1 MNSFPSSPF
10 FSSFKSIGRLALLC
24 ALFIQAPFIL
34 AAPLGGQVVGGSGE
48 INQSGLQTSIQ
59 QNSSALALDWQSFN
73 INNNEAV
80 QFIQPDKNA
89 IVLNRILGNSSSQI
103 FGKLDA
109 NGQVILVNPNGLFF
123 GDSAVVN
130 VGGLLASGLDISPT
144 DFLNGDYVFSALE
157 GSEGA
162 VINHGIIQAATGGSV
177 SLLGRQVEN
186 AGFIS
191 AHLGA
196 VNLVAAKEAV
206 LSFDNDG
213 LMGVKV
219 NKAILQDELGVTPA
233 LLNAGNIQAE
243 GGRVLLSASVS
254 QDVFSQAVNN
264 GGLQATSS
272 VVMHKDGSFTLGA
285 GADLVNS
292 GTIDVS
298 VSSGEKAGG
307 QVVLLGENI
316 KHSGEIHANA
326 INAQAGSIELQA
338 RDTLLLIENSIT
350 STRAELSGLG
360 GGIKLLGANVGLF
373 DETLVDASG
382 ANGGGSVFIG
392 GDREGQNIQIPNS
405 EFIFI
410 GGKSNVYADA
420 LFNGNGGKVIAFAE
434 DTARIYGNLFARG
447 GEESGNGGFIET
459 SGLKGFE
466 IFTTPDTSANFGNGG
481 VWLIDPNTITIVNAD
496 ENNSV
501 GRGDEFF
508 NIESSTNNGA
518 ESFFSSGDGA
528 KLDVDYIL
536 RGLQGSSTVIIK
548 TTSSGVNS
556 ESGNIN
562 FTVGLDYD
570 GVGMSTLKL
579 EADDN
584 IVFSSSVVIKDGDK
598 SNDTFSIYLNAGGEI
613 KLLEDT
619 VINTQGGFFTV
630 GNTTTPT
637 TFTNLGTIDTSGPVE
652 GVTINRTLKGIDGG
666 AITINSQGSL
676 TTGKLISTGGKA
688 INQAGLTAGSITLDA
703 GGDVYVNG
711 SISAKGSAA
720 ERSGSSGFDGG
731 VGGSVT
737 LSANNIVNIASAID
751 VSGGNGVQRYNS
763 SENGGNAG
771 SIGIAGASI
780 LLGADLTAVGGAP
793 DGGSYGNGGSIT
805 LTGPEA
811 GTVTLKSGVVL
822 DARGSV
828 SDDIEINNAITAS
841 THQAQSFTLKA
852 KDITFGKNVGTSGV
866 SLGDLNIVATGEV
879 DATNSDIFVKSL
891 NIDSDSTVT
900 TGAISTQGTTDQN
913 GGQVIINAQSVSV
926 GGINTGGVNAGNIGI
941 NIEDN
946 FAASGAITALT
957 NASGNNG
964 DISIT
969 GNNSSN
975 SFTLD
980 SVSGKTVEVYGNGGK
995 DTFNLYGNVKG
1006 SDSAVVNGGA
1016 GEDTYNILAADIA
1029 ADLDGGTGTDTLVG
1043 ADQNNQWDIS
1053 GNSSGTLYQ
1062 TDTDKIMFSNIDALV
1077 GGSGD
1082 DAFKL
1087 TTSTAEIDSIVGG
1100 TGTDPGANSL
1110 QAANKENT
1118 WNITAENKGN
1128 VNGVSIFSNIQSLIG
1143 GTDVD
1148 VFNINAEL
1156 SGSINGGKGADVFNL
1171 NALVS
1176 GSVLGGS
1183 GEDIFNIKNTDLV
1196 LLLDGEDGSDTL
1208 LVDHNAESIWEVTTV
1223 NGGTLVNSVDTKQ
1236 VSFSNMENLHGGSG
1250 KDTFNLN
1257 ANVTGEVL
1265 GLSGAD
1271 EFNIKQDNLS
1281 LALKG
1286 GDGLDSLS
1294 GLNLQNTWTV
1304 DSSGNGSLKS
1314 SSATNTV
1321 MFSEIENI
1329 NGGSDVD
1336 TFNLNADIGGAV
1348 TGNDGADVFNLNS
1361 YQTGTLYGNGGN
1373 DTFTVKKAGVSA
1385 RLEGGAGVD
1394 SLLGLN
1400 VDNQWG
1406 ITGDA
1411 SGELSQAATSSSK
1424 ILFSTMETLQGGS
1437 AGDAFTLTSSTA
1449 RMANIIGG
1457 AGANSLQGAD
1467 AINVWNITGSDAG
1480 DVTGVTSFSEIQTLV
1495 GGSQA
1500 DTFNFNANINGSAS
1514 GAGGADIFN
1523 LAITLS
1529 TSLYGNAGS
1538 DTFNILADGISQNIN
1553 GGSGSDT
1560 LVGFIVNNQWNISGD
1575 GSGDLYQLA
1584 TPSLKVKFVDIEAL
1598 QGGSA
1603 DDAFRLTVA
1612 SASMASILG
1621 GGGANSL
1628 QGADIVNIWNI
1639 SGTDTGSVTG
1649 VNTFSNIQTL
1659 IGGSAADTFN
1669 LNGNMSG
1676 AVFGEAGA
1684 DIFNF
1689 NSSQGASFFGDAGN
1703 DTFNI
1708 LSSGLAVTLNG
1719 GADSDQLLAADANN
1733 QWDINGNALGDLYQA
1748 ATSNSKVEFSGI
1760 ESLQGGSG
1768 TDSFK
1773 LAASAVIGSI
1783 AGGAGENSLQGA
1795 DKNNTWTISSNNG
1808 GTILG
1813 VATFSEIQ
1821 TLIGGALVDTF
1832 HLNADTSGTVSG
1844 RAGNDVF
1851 NISRTQSALLLGEA
1865 GQDTFNILAADLN
1878 ADINGGA
1885 DKDLLVAHNVENQWD
1900 ILGGESGELYQGSQG
1915 DKVSFSNVESL
1926 QGGEA
1931 KDNFTLSDNGSI
1943 THIDG
1948 GAGTNSLTGKNGN
1961 NTWNIDTSNGGS
1973 VNYVAAFSNIQN
1985 LYGGSAVD
1993 DFRLG
1998 ASGEVRNIDGGEGD
2012 NRLKARDGVTNTW
2025 NISSANA
2032 GSVSN
2037 VAGFS
2042 NIQSI
2047 VGGTGI
2053 DEITFSQDGYV
2064 ESLIDGGGGLDSL
2077 DILKLTSNISILL
2090 TKELSSTPD
2099 TLNVVNVETIQANT
2113 NKNNTLFG
2121 ANAANTW
2128 IISGTNSG
2136 SVAPTNNAEIDNTT
2150 RFSGF
2155 ANILGGNLDDTFVII
2170 SAGKITGE
2178 IDGGGHQ
2185 NSDVVDYSQQAN
2197 VTVNLGLV
2205 FNVEKFRGNNKNIT
2219 LAGGDNNNIWE
2230 ITGLNSGTL
2239 TEGGNTISFEDFNL
2253 LKGGA
2258 DTDTFNVAGG
2268 GSIGTLINGEIVGEI
2283 DGADG
2288 DDTLNV
2294 TLTGSE
2300 QGQINF
2306 IGGGENAGDRINI
2319 SGGSESYTTTYSIN
2333 NNDHAQLDYLNN
2345 DNGNTFTLRYQGS
2358 EEINDTLVAQ
2368 SLVIAG
2374 GANDDAILLAT
2385 NIFSVNNLA
2394 AVSYANKN
2402 ALVVNG
2408 GGGSDSIDV
2417 AGAIN
2422 MPGKNVFL
2430 SAETLS
2436 NTSDG
2441 LINASNLYLEDVD
2454 TAGSD
2459 TARINTNIE
2468 NLHIINSSNVYIDEL
2483 NGINI
2488 AELDQ
2493 ADNIYISADSIADTA
2508 ALVNDGTLSL
2518 NARSGDIVLDADNRL
2533 SGLLN
2538 LSAFGHIDI
2547 NNLTSTELGSV
2558 TANNLT
2564 LNSAGDIFG
2573 QGAVNVRQNTLF
2585 QSPGA
2590 DINLRGANDFSR
2602 LEIISANSVSVNDVN
2617 TLLLE
2622 NSQADVAINI
2632 VANGLQANNVSA
2644 GALVNLSAGSGHLAG
2659 SGLVAP
2665 RIELRATTGIGKG
2678 QAPVTTR
2685 TDTLF
2690 VENGTNQINIDNTG
2704 VVTLE
2709 RLKNTGDITF
2719 NNDAD
2724 IYVKPGSIDAGFNSG
2739 TLFLKTETG
2748 SFLGLGEA
2756 NPNNPDI
2763 TAYAGIFFGLQGTF
2777 GTIKRPLVL
2786 NVQDSVLINSRS
2798 SLNPIFYPSQPRTV
2812 DDRSLLQFNA
2822 FDALSTLSG
2831 GQLVELETL
2840 AEINPAIFTDVRN
2853 YASAEIAIRL
2863 PRDQLYADELEEY
2876 EE

>member
-1 MNSFPSSPF
+1 MNIIPAVSND
-10 FSSFKSIGRLALLC
+10 R
-24 ALFIQAPFIL
+24 FIL
-34 AAPLGGQVVGGSGE
+34 SIRRVFFLCGLSLPAATAFSAPLGGQVVGGSGG
-48 INQSGLQTSIQ
+48 INQSGLQTTIQ
-59 QNSSALALDWQSFN
+59 QNSSVLAIDWQSFN
-73 INNNEAV
+73 INNSEAV

-89 IVLNRILGNSSSQI
+89 IVLNRILGSSASQI
-103 FGKLDA
+103 SGKLDA

-123 GDSAVVN
+123 GDSAVIN
-130 VGGLLASGLDISPT
+130 VGGLLASGLDISSA
-144 DFLNGDYVFSALE
+144 DFLNGDYAFSGLE

-186 AGFIS
+186 SGFIS

-219 NKAILQDELGVTPA
+219 NRAILQGELGVNPA
-233 LLNAGNIQAE
+233 LLNAGSIQAE

-264 GGLQATSS
+264 GGLEEASS

-292 GTIDVS
+292 GSIDVS
-298 VSSGEKAGG
+298 VLSGEKAGG

-326 INAQAGSIELQA
+326 INTQAGSIELQA
-338 RDTLLLIENSIT
+338 KDTLLLTENSVT
-350 STRAELSGLG
+350 SARTESSSFG
-360 GGIKLLGANVGLF
+360 GDIKLLGANVGLF
-373 DETLVDASG
+373 DGTLVDASG

-392 GDREGQNIQIPNS
+392 GDREGLNAQIPNS

-410 GGKSNVYADA
+410 GEQSNVYADA
-420 LFNGNGGKVIAFAE
+420 LLNGNGGKVIAFAD
-434 DTARIYGNLFARG
+434 DTARVYGNLFARG
-447 GEESGNGGFIET
+447 GEESGSGGFIET

-466 IFTTPDTSANFGNGG
+466 ILNSPDISANFGEGG
-481 VWLIDPNTITIVNAD
+481 LWLIDPYNIRIVSGNLDPDITKKEPESPVTTH
-496 ENNSV
+496 
-501 GRGDEFF
+501 F
-508 NIESSTNNGA
+508 ESSKA
-518 ESFFSSGDGA
+518 
-528 KLDVDYIL
+528 DVDLGVGLIVAAL
-536 RGLQGSSTVIIK
+536 TKNGNVLIKTAQRGEDLNGGNITLATNLNYKGIGTGTLTLDAAGNIALEDKIKIYDKGEGSDQLNLNFIAAGDVVLGSGSS
-548 TTSSGVNS
+548 
-556 ESGNIN
+556 
-562 FTVGLDYD
+562 
-570 GVGMSTLKL
+570 
-579 EADDN
+579 
-584 IVFSSSVVIKDGDK
+584 
-598 SNDTFSIYLNAGGEI
+598 
-613 KLLEDT
+613 
-619 VINTQGGFFTV
+619 INTQGGYFKV
-630 GNTTTPT
+630 GNESATPT
-637 TFTNLGTIDTSGPVE
+637 KFTNLGTIDTSGNNGKVKDYKF
-652 GVTINRTLKGIDGG
+652 LKGTDGG
-666 AITINSQGSL
+666 AISISSRGGL
-676 TTGKLISTGGKA
+676 ETGILVSSGGDA
-688 INQAGLTAGSITLDA
+688 IRQAGLAAGSITLNA
-703 GGDVYVNG
+703 EGNINING
-711 SISAKGSAA
+711 PISA
-720 ERSGSSGFDGG
+720 SGSDGHKG
-731 VGGSVT
+731 TGGQHV
-737 LSANNIVNIASAID
+737 D
-751 VSGGNGVQRYNS
+751 
-763 SENGGNAG
+763 GGNAAKINIEAP
-771 SIGIAGASI
+771 SITIGAK
-780 LLGADLTAVGGAP
+780 LTTKGGAP
-793 DGGSYGNGGSIT
+793 SGGSNTAPGNGGSIT
-805 LTGPEA
+805 FNGPVTLADDISIDASGNTNGDITFNNQIIASGHRGQNLTLTG
-811 GTVTLKSGVVL
+811 
-822 DARGSV
+822 
-828 SDDIEINNAITAS
+828 
-841 THQAQSFTLKA
+841 
-852 KDITFGKNVGTSGV
+852 KDITFLENIAAAGT
-866 SLGDLNIVATGEV
+866 SLGDLNITTSGNVNAMNSHIFAKSLIVDSGGNVTVGNINTN
-879 DATNSDIFVKSL
+879 DATAGPIQIGFKGDFRSY
-891 NIDSDSTVT
+891 
-900 TGAISTQGTTDQN
+900 GT
-913 GGQVIINAQSVSV
+913 INAKSTAVD
-926 GGINTGGVNAGNIGI
+926 G
-941 NIEDN
+941 
-946 FAASGAITALT
+946 SGTD
-957 NASGNNG
+957 G
-964 DISIT
+964 DITIS
-969 GNNSSN
+969 GDGENNI
-975 SFTLD
+975 FTFGGA
-980 SVSGKTVEVYGNGGK
+980 VSGKIISIQGDAGK
-995 DTFNLYGNVKG
+995 DTFNIYGDVKG
-1006 SDSAVVNGGA
+1006 FDSAVVNGGA

-1043 ADQNNQWDIS
+1043 ENENNKWDIN

-1062 TDTDKIMFSNIDALV
+1062 TDTDKIIFSNIDALV

-1087 TTSTAEIDSIVGG
+1087 TTSTASIDSIVGG

-1110 QAANKENT
+1110 QAANEENT
-1118 WNITAENKGN
+1118 WNITDKNKGN
-1128 VNGVSIFSNIQSLIG
+1128 VNGVSTFSNIQSLLG

-1196 LLLDGEDGSDTL
+1196 LSLDGEDGSDTL
-1208 LVDHNAESIWEVTTV
+1208 LVGHNAESIWEVTTV

-1361 YQTGTLYGNGGN
+1361 DQTGTLYGNGGN
-1373 DTFTVKKAGVSA
+1373 DTFTVKKAGVRA

-1394 SLLGLN
+1394 SLFGLN

-1411 SGELSQAATSSSK
+1411 SGELSQAATPSSK

-1584 TPSLKVKFVDIEAL
+1584 TQGLKVKFVDIEAL

-1795 DKNNTWTISSNNG
+1795 DKNNTWTISSNNA

-1832 HLNADTSGTVSG
+1832 HLNADISGTVSG

-1851 NISRTQSALLLGEA
+1851 NISRTQSASLLGEA

-1900 ILGGESGELYQGSQG
+1900 ILGGESGELYQGNQG

-1985 LYGGSAVD
+1985 LYGGSAAD

-1998 ASGEVRNIDGGEGD
+1998 ASGEVKNIDGGEGD

-2025 NISSANA
+2025 NISSTNA

-2136 SVAPTNNAEIDNTT
+2136 SVAPTNNAEIENTT

-2155 ANILGGNLDDTFVII
+2155 ANINGGNNDDIFKVTAGGVI
-2170 SAGKITGE
+2170 TDR

-2197 VTVNLGLV
+2197 VIVNLGLV
-2205 FNVEKFRGNNKNIT
+2205 FNVEKFQGNNQNIT

-2239 TEGGNTISFEDFNL
+2239 TEGGNTVSFEDFNF

-2300 QGQINF
+2300 QGEINF
-2306 IGGGENAGDRINI
+2306 IGGGENTGDRINI
-2319 SGGSESYTTTYSIN
+2319 SGGSESYTTTYAIN

-2374 GANDDAILLAT
+2374 SANDDAILLAT
-2385 NIFSVNNLA
+2385 NSFSVNNLA

-2538 LSAFGHIDI
+2538 LSAVGLIDI
-2547 NNLTSTELGSV
+2547 HNLTSTELGSV

-2590 DINLRGANDFSR
+2590 DIKLRGANDFSR
-2602 LEIISANSVSVNDVN
+2602 LEIISANSASVNDVN

-2622 NSQADVAINI
+2622 NSQTDVAINI

-2644 GALVNLSAGSGHLAG
+2644 GALVNLNAGSGHLAG

>member
-1 MNSFPSSPF
+1 MNIIPAVTNE
-10 FSSFKSIGRLALLC
+10 R
-24 ALFIQAPFIL
+24 FIL
-34 AAPLGGQVVGGSGE
+34 SMRSFVFICGLSLPVTTVFSAPLGGQVVGGSGG
-48 INQSGLQTSIQ
+48 INQSGLQTTVQ

-73 INNNEAV
+73 INNNETV

-89 IVLNRILGNSSSQI
+89 IVLNRILGNSASQI
-103 FGKLDA
+103 FGKIDA

-123 GDSAVVN
+123 GDTAVIN

-186 AGFIS
+186 TGFIS

-196 VNLVAAKEAV
+196 VNLASAKEAV

-219 NKAILQDELGVTPA
+219 NKAILQDEVGVNPA

-243 GGRVLLSASVS
+243 GGRVLLSASAS

-264 GGLQATSS
+264 GGLQIASS
-272 VVMHKDGSFTLGA
+272 VVMHEDGSFTLGA
-285 GADLVNS
+285 GANVVNS
-292 GTIDVS
+292 GSINVS
-298 VSSGEKAGG
+298 VSLGEEASG

-316 KHSGEIHANA
+316 NHSGSIHADA
-326 INAQAGSIELQA
+326 INTPAGSIELQA
-338 RDTLLLIENSIT
+338 QDTLLLTENSST
-350 STRAELSGLG
+350 SARAELSGFG
-360 GGIKLLGANVGLF
+360 GDIKLLGANVGLF

-410 GGKSNVYADA
+410 GQQSNVYADA
-420 LFNGNGGKVIAFAE
+420 FFNGNGGKIITFAE
-434 DTARIYGNLFARG
+434 NIARIYGNLFARG
-447 GEESGNGGFIET
+447 GVESGNGGFIET

-466 IFTTPDTSANFGNGG
+466 ILNSPDISANIGEGG
-481 VWLIDPNTITIVNAD
+481 LWLIDPYNINIIVGNNDPKITKSD
-496 ENNSV
+496 PENPYTKHFESNMTDV
-501 GRGDEFF
+501 ELGVDLIIDALANGHVLIKTPQRGEGSIGG
-508 NIESSTNNGA
+508 NITLKTSLNYESIGTGTLTLDAAGNIALYDDVKIYDKDKDNNQLNLNFIA
-518 ESFFSSGDGA
+518 AGDVVLGS
-528 KLDVDYIL
+528 
-536 RGLQGSSTVIIK
+536 GSS
-548 TTSSGVNS
+548 
-556 ESGNIN
+556 
-562 FTVGLDYD
+562 
-570 GVGMSTLKL
+570 
-579 EADDN
+579 
-584 IVFSSSVVIKDGDK
+584 
-598 SNDTFSIYLNAGGEI
+598 
-613 KLLEDT
+613 
-619 VINTQGGFFTV
+619 INTQGGYFKV
-630 GNTTTPT
+630 GNESAGPT
-637 TFTNLGTIDTSGPVE
+637 NFTNLGTIDTSSYQ
-652 GVTINRTLKGIDGG
+652 DHAGG
-666 AITINSQGSL
+666 NITIN
-676 TTGKLISTGGKA
+676 TTNNLSAGILISSGGVAK
-688 INQAGLTAGSITLDA
+688 NEAGHSAGNITLDA
-703 GGDVYVNG
+703 VNNINVNK
-711 SISAKGSAA
+711 SISANGT
-720 ERSGSSGFDGG
+720 SGEQYGL
-731 VGGSVT
+731 T
-737 LSANNIVNIASAID
+737 H
-751 VSGGNGVQRYNS
+751 Y
-763 SENGGNAG
+763 NGGNAG
-771 SIGIAGASI
+771 NINIEASGITIGAN
-780 LLGADLTAVGGAP
+780 LKTKGGAP
-793 DGGSYGNGGSIT
+793 SGGSATFGNGGNIT
-805 LTGPEA
+805 FTGPVKLANHVEFDA
-811 GTVTLKSGVVL
+811 SGNANGDITFNNKIIASGHRVQNLTLKG
-822 DARGSV
+822 
-828 SDDIEINNAITAS
+828 
-841 THQAQSFTLKA
+841 
-852 KDITFGKNVGTSGV
+852 KDITFVENIAAAGM
-866 SLGDLNIVATGEV
+866 SLGDLDITATGKV

-891 NIDSDSTVT
+891 NIESDSTVK
-900 TGAISTQGTTDQN
+900 TGAISTLGTAGQN

-926 GGINTGGVNAGNIGI
+926 GSINTGGASAGNIDI
-941 NIEDN
+941 NFEDN

-957 NASGNNG
+957 NAVGSNG

-969 GNNSSN
+969 GDASVN
-975 SFTLD
+975 SFTLNVGSD
-980 SVSGKTVEVYGNGGK
+980 IRGKEITLDGNGGADVFNLSASITSLNK
-995 DTFNLYGNVKG
+995 KNVLGGSGDDTFNIKEPSL
-1006 SDSAVVNGGA
+1006 SLDID
-1016 GEDTYNILAADIA
+1016 GESGD
-1029 ADLDGGTGTDTLVG
+1029 DTLVG
-1043 ADQNNQWDIS
+1043 ANQNNKWDIN

-1062 TDTDKIMFSNIDALV
+1062 TDTSKIIFSGFEGLD
-1077 GGSGD
+1077 GGSSGD
-1082 DAFKL
+1082 VFTL
-1087 TTSTAEIDSIVGG
+1087 GSNGRINEINGG
-1100 TGTDPGANSL
+1100 DGENSL
-1110 QAANKENT
+1110 QAANVENI

-1196 LLLDGEDGSDTL
+1196 LSLDGEDGSDTL
-1208 LVDHNAESIWEVTTV
+1208 IVDHNAESIWEVTTV

-1361 YQTGTLYGNGGN
+1361 DQTGTLYGNGGN
-1373 DTFTVKKAGVSA
+1373 DTFTVKKAGVRA

-1394 SLLGLN
+1394 SLFGLN

-1411 SGELSQAATSSSK
+1411 SGELSQAATPSSK

-1437 AGDAFTLTSSTA
+1437 AGDAFTLTLSTA

-1584 TPSLKVKFVDIEAL
+1584 TQGLKVKFVDIEAL

-1795 DKNNTWTISSNNG
+1795 DKNNTWTISSNNA

-1832 HLNADTSGTVSG
+1832 HLNADISGTVSG

-1851 NISRTQSALLLGEA
+1851 NISRTQSASLLGEA

-1900 ILGGESGELYQGSQG
+1900 ILGGESGELYQGNQG

-1985 LYGGSAVD
+1985 LYGGSAAD

-2012 NRLKARDGVTNTW
+2012 NRLKARDGVTNIW
-2025 NISSANA
+2025 SISSTNA

-2136 SVAPTNNAEIDNTT
+2136 SVAPTNNAEIENTT

-2205 FNVEKFRGNNKNIT
+2205 FNVEKFQGNNQNIT

-2239 TEGGNTISFEDFNL
+2239 TEGGNTVSFEDFNL

-2306 IGGGENAGDRINI
+2306 IGGAENAGDRINI

-2385 NIFSVNNLA
+2385 NSFSVNNLA

-2422 MPGKNVFL
+2422 MSGKNVFL

-2493 ADNIYISADSIADTA
+2493 ADNIYISADSVTDTA

-2602 LEIISANSVSVNDVN
+2602 LEIISANSASVNDVN

-2724 IYVKPGSIDAGFNSG
+2724 IYVKPGSIDAGFNNG